1 MPDTEV
7 GRNKI
12 RAYFEEKNI
21 SLVTVATYFNIPKQD
36 LVDYLNGK
44 NKSKKAHDTLTGI
57 IEYYR
62 IR

>member
-44 NKSKKAHDTLTGI
+44 NNSKKAHDTLTGI